1 MIEIAEFTEKKRAVE
16 SCIKSLE
23 QNIEGSSIAAEEMK
37 SDTSF
42 LTKANS
48 FRHTLVKRNS

>member
-1 MIEIAEFTEKKRAVE
+1 MIEIAEFTEKKGAVE

-37 SDTSF
+37 SDISF
-42 LTKANS
+42 LTKTNS

>member
-37 SDTSF
+37 SDISF
-42 LTKANS
+42 LTKTNS